1 MPAPR
6 DRLPDELMKALMPA
20 EQYAAW
26 QRQQEASKEFWRTL
40 NGPAQRP
47 LGSNADEWHL
57 FVEENKDSST
67 YLAVQIA
74 EAIDDAE
81 RRGARDALKERAE
94 TRAATTTTERARR
107 AIKAL
112 REPDASLHGVA
123 NTTTWTQGCKE
134 MNAYVGGWPG
144 YHTHWTPIEV
154 PVERMTEPELL
165 DALETLAPGR

>member
-6 DRLPDELMKALMPA
+6 DRLPDELVKALMPA

-123 NTTTWTQGCKE
+123 NTVRQSIADVIEALITP
-134 MNAYVGGWPG
+134 VGEGREICECEKCG
-144 YHTHWTPIEV
+144 RNHWKLGNPPNGE
-154 PVERMTEPELL
+154 
-165 DALETLAPGR
+165 

>member
-1 MPAPR
+1 
-6 DRLPDELMKALMPA
+6 MKALMPA

-123 NTTTWTQGCKE
+123 NTVRQSIADVIEALITP
-134 MNAYVGGWPG
+134 VGEGREICECEKCG
-144 YHTHWTPIEV
+144 RNHWKLGNPPNGE
-154 PVERMTEPELL
+154 
-165 DALETLAPGR
+165 